1 MKLVVAD
8 RFSREALER
17 LSAAGLEVHEHS
29 VPAGADP
36 AAAEEALA
44 ARLEGARA
52 LVVRSQTQV
61 TASLLE
67 KAPSLWLVGRAGVG
81 YENID
86 ISACE
91 RLGVAVMN
99 TPGAS
104 AITTAERTLALLLSM
119 LHQIPQADRSMRAGK
134 WDRRSFL
141 ANEAFDKRVGV
152 LGFGNVGRVVAD
164 RARALQMRVLVHDP
178 YVPPEMAFNLGH
190 RPVGFDE
197 LFRESDIVTCH
208 VSASPALKGLVGQ
221 RELGLMRKGSWL
233 VNTSRGWVVEQAALV
248 EALRSGHLAGA
259 ALDVFEEEPLP
270 AESPLRGLDRLILS
284 PHLGASTVE
293 AERRVSLSLA
303 DQMIE
308 FLKEGRGRNLIG
320 APKELRHPGA
330 RPRG

>member
-1 MKLVVAD
+1 
-8 RFSREALER
+8 
-17 LSAAGLEVHEHS
+17 
-29 VPAGADP
+29 
-36 AAAEEALA
+36 
-44 ARLEGARA
+44 
-52 LVVRSQTQV
+52 
-61 TASLLE
+61 
-67 KAPSLWLVGRAGVG
+67 
-81 YENID
+81 
-86 ISACE
+86 
-91 RLGVAVMN
+91 MN

-119 LHQIPQADRSMRAGK
+119 LHQVPQADRSMRTGK

-178 YVPPEMAFNLGH
+178 HLAPEMPFNLGH
-190 RPVGFDE
+190 QPIGFDE

-208 VSASPALKGLVGQ
+208 VSADPALKGLVGR
-221 RELGLMRKGSWL
+221 RELGLMRRGSWL

-248 EALRSGHLAGA
+248 EALRSGQLAGA

-270 AESPLRGLDRLILS
+270 ADSPLRGMDQLILS

-303 DQMIE
+303 GQIIE
-308 FLKEGRGRNLIG
+308 FLKGGRGQNLIG
-320 APKELRHPGA
+320 APKVLR
-330 RPRG
+330 RTS

>member
-1 MKLVVAD
+1 MKIVIAD

-17 LSAAGLEVHEHS
+17 LAAAGLELYEHT
-29 VPAGADP
+29 VPAGADK
-36 AAAEEALA
+36 ATAEAALA
-44 ARLEGARA
+44 RSLDGARA
-52 LVVRSQTQV
+52 LVIRSQTQV

-67 KAPSLWLVGRAGVG
+67 QAPSLWLVGRAGVG

-86 ISACE
+86 IPACE

-119 LHQIPQADRSMRAGK
+119 LHQVPQADRSMRAGK

-141 ANEAFDKRVGV
+141 ANEAFDKCVGV

-164 RARALQMRVLVHDP
+164 RARALQMRVRVHDP
-178 YVPPEMAFNLGH
+178 YVAPETPFNLGH
-190 RPVGFDE
+190 PPAGFDE

-208 VSASPALKGLVGQ
+208 VSADPALKGLVGR

-233 VNTSRGWVVEQAALV
+233 VNTSRGWVVEQTALV
-248 EALRSGHLAGA
+248 EALRSGQLAGA

-270 AESPLRGLDRLILS
+270 ADSPLRGMDQLILS

-303 DQMIE
+303 GQMIE
-308 FLKEGRGRNLIG
+308 FLKGGRGQNLIG
-320 APKELRHPGA
+320 APKVLRRTPA
-330 RPRG
+330 